1 MGPIVRILLRYATA
15 PLLYYGLINSNEASD
30 LIADPQIA
38 QWVSLAAGAV
48 APMVAEGWYA
58 LAKRW
63 GWEK

>member
-1 MGPIVRILLRYATA
+1 MGPVVRIFLRYATA

-48 APMVAEGWYA
+48 APMIAEGWYA